1 MITERLTLT
10 ELRGSPALS
19 KVEQQVD
26 KIFFLVHI
34 LMRVRTLNQR
44 QLYILEEAQE
54 SGRLCPDLIRRSPQ
68 LSVGGRR
75 PRQSEPHIRGARS
88 CELAPF

>member
-10 ELRGSPALS
+10 ELRGSPGLS

-26 KIFFLVHI
+26 KIFFLVNI

-54 SGRLCPDLIRRSPQ
+54 SGRLCPDLIRWSPQ
-68 LSVGGRR
+68 LSGGARR